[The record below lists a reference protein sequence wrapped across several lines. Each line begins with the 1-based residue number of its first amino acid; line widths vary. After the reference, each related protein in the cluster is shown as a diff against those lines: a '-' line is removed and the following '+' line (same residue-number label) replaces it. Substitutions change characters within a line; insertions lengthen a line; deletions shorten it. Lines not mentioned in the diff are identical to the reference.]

1 MARMLNWNIQ
11 RVIPEIAKA
20 GMVTLEDCANIFRNE
35 ARSHLRP
42 QLVLNWTPHGPPPG
56 GEIWKGREDYAE
68 MLNTIRVV
76 KKYSAGALFGKTRN
90 IRIYAGNYKVW
101 WALQMEYG
109 RGGWK
114 GGARSFF
121 RKAIRTSKPKI
132 RTLLAARRIR

>member
-11 RVIPEIAKA
+11 KAIPEISKA
-20 GMVTLEDCANIFRNE
+20 SMPILMECANIFRNE
-35 ARSHLRP
+35 AKLHLRP
-42 QLVLNWTPHGPPPG
+42 QLELNWKPFGPPPG
-56 GEIWKGREDYAE
+56 GDIWEGREDYAE

-76 KKYSAGALFGKTRN
+76 EKHDTKALFGKTRN

-109 RGGWK
+109 RGGWH

-132 RTLLAARRIR
+132 RTLLASKRI